1 MSNWEERR
9 FEDIVDVNPTTKLK
23 KGKEYAFIDI
33 DKVSPILRTVTNI
46 ETKIYDGQSCS
57 KFIKGDTLFS
67 RITPCLENRKI
78 AQVDIIENAGFGS
91 TEFYVFRARENKADE
106 KFVYYLGS
114 SDVIVLPAINSMT
127 GASGR
132 QRADKRFIERL
143 KITVPDLSTQ
153 KRIASILSAYD
164 DLIENNNKR
173 IKILEQMAENLYK
186 EWFVRFRF
194 PGYETA
200 EFENGIPKGWEREKI
215 SKYYNTS
222 SGGTPSR
229 SNEQFYIN
237 GKHPWIKT
245 GEVKDTIIIDTEE
258 HITDEAIKRSAAKL
272 IPTKSVIMAMY
283 GVNIGMLGYVDSE
296 MTCNQ
301 ACCVFSDK
309 RDFSTKHYLYQYL
322 KSIREYL
329 LLISFGAAQQNV
341 SQELIK
347 NIKIVMPTDNIVIKY
362 ERKIDVI
369 YNSIKSLMYKNKNL
383 IKQRDL
389 LLPRLMSGK
398 LEV

>member
-1 MSNWEERR
+1 
-9 FEDIVDVNPTTKLK
+9 
-23 KGKEYAFIDI
+23 
-33 DKVSPILRTVTNI
+33 
-46 ETKIYDGQSCS
+46 
-57 KFIKGDTLFS
+57 
-67 RITPCLENRKI
+67 
-78 AQVDIIENAGFGS
+78 
-91 TEFYVFRARENKADE
+91 
-106 KFVYYLGS
+106 
-114 SDVIVLPAINSMT
+114 
-127 GASGR
+127 
-132 QRADKRFIERL
+132 
-143 KITVPDLSTQ
+143 
-153 KRIASILSAYD
+153 
-164 DLIENNNKR
+164 
-173 IKILEQMAENLYK
+173 MAENLYK

-237 GKHPWIKT
+237 GNHPWIKT